1 MIMNKKEI
9 ITVLVVVWLIAMT
22 GYFVYDVWGD
32 YKIKGV
38 QKAYNQGIEDMTV
51 RVIDEV
57 GKKGCEP
64 IEVYAGEK
72 KVQIANAQCL
82 PAKETANTQVEK

>member
-1 MIMNKKEI
+1 MTIKKEEI
-9 ITVLVVVWLIAMT
+9 GKMILMIWFVVATVYM
-22 GYFVYDVWGD
+22 GYDIWDD
-32 YKIKGV
+32 YKVIGV

-57 GKKGCEP
+57 GKRGCEP
-64 IEVYAGEK
+64 VEIYAGEK

-82 PAKETANTQVEK
+82 PQPEKIQTETKK